1 MTGAVEIELWQF
13 MITYLLLVVV
23 GIIMKKCKVNQI
35 KLLVVASI
43 RMSLQLIIAGII
55 LTYIFKNPNP
65 IFTLMYLLL
74 MIGFAIYRVIS
85 KNRELNK
92 YFKIVIG
99 ISISLSGILII
110 VFFICAVVGESL
122 FNPQYVIPI
131 GGMIMG
137 NTMTGVSLG
146 VKTFRE
152 SLKNERIKINALL
165 NVGATP
171 QKILLP
177 FVRQALETSL
187 LPTMNSMLGMGIVS
201 LPGMMTGQ
209 ILSGT
214 LPKTAIVYQITI
226 MIAICSVVCLSS
238 FGALYFGSRTLVNT
252 KSQITI

>member
-1 MTGAVEIELWQF
+1 MNGVVQIQFWQF

-23 GIIMKKCKVNQI
+23 GIIMKKCHVNQI
-35 KLLVVASI
+35 KLLVIASI
-43 RMSLQLIIAGII
+43 RMSLQLVIAGFV
-55 LTYIFKNPNP
+55 LTYIFKNAHP
-65 IFTLMYLLL
+65 IYTALYLML
-74 MIGFAIYRVIS
+74 MIGFAIYRVLS
-85 KNRELNK
+85 KNKELNR

-99 ISISLSGILII
+99 ISISVSGMLVIF
-110 VFFICAVVGESL
+110 FFIRAVVGESI

-152 SLKNERIKINALL
+152 SLKSQRIKINALL
-165 NVGATP
+165 NIGAAP

-187 LPTMNSMLGMGIVS
+187 LPTMNSMVGMGIVS

-214 LPKTAIVYQITI
+214 LPTTAILYQITI
-226 MIAICSVVCLSS
+226 MIAICSAVCFSS
-238 FGALYFGSRTLVNT
+238 FGAVYFGSKTLVNA